1 MYCQLLSVALVA
13 ACAIASPTKKP
24 SEITGHDVDLAITRI
39 SEELLNRFDTQR
51 GWESVGDDTGWLSK
65 SLGGTTAI
73 ATLALLTAN
82 ESQHSPPIT
91 VALDHLESIR
101 NPSTYVCAIRTM
113 IWCQL
118 SRTHNKQLNRDVKR
132 LVETMGSSAGGWGY
146 NTIPPLLLND
156 ASPIIRQFGT
166 VALLEAHRKGIR
178 IPPACFGSIA
188 QAVLQTQHADGGWS
202 HAQEKVAPNTT
213 VAGFN
218 CLLAIEEVL
227 GKQMSSGQ
235 HKTLESASEKALSWI
250 QKHYKPKLNTGGTA
264 MMSYLC
270 NLERAAIICGLD
282 QLRNK
287 DWYREGVAAVLKAHC
302 SVKKKVKGS
311 TVNLSFAL
319 LFLTRGRVPLA
330 LVELRRN
337 KTTMDPL
344 RLAQKITCNISNQIE
359 QTLGWRVITQDDDL
373 DRWLQAPLL
382 FVQDSEIN
390 PKRLEML
397 RNYLDRGGLL
407 VFFGDKK
414 NAQQFSK
421 LATELC
427 PHVTYKTTRKDHWV
441 LDLIQNAKGI
451 QIESWHDGIRDRIIL
466 VRGNPKQFQERKQ
479 TQLSKAM
486 VNLCCGA
493 AELSRWN
500 TRLWDQKIDLDQKK
514 FLVASYEGNWGVEQ
528 EGLLQFG
535 IKSKPIAQITDSKVV
550 LVGGIEASDATN
562 KLTKDVISA
571 AKQGSIVVVEPIGG
585 HNSFATT
592 LRAKV
597 GKILSTIVEIDQ
609 ELNAAIKPIGVRGWT
624 QLHNVSIDPPLVVSV
639 GAGHIIFLD
648 GDIRNALLG
657 QPSWGVHGYDKQT
670 AVALLRSLGERVI
683 HPT

>member
-1 MYCQLLSVALVA
+1 MYCQPLSVALVA
-13 ACAIASPTKKP
+13 ACAITLPTKKP

-39 SEELLNRFDTQR
+39 SEELLNRFDPQR

-132 LVETMGSSAGGWGY
+132 LVETMGSSTGGWGY
-146 NTIPPLLLND
+146 NTIPPLLLD
-156 ASPIIRQFGT
+156 DTSPIIRQFGT
-166 VALLEAHRKGIR
+166 VALLEAHRKGVR

-188 QAVLQTQHADGGWS
+188 LAVLQTQHADGGWS

-227 GKQMSSGQ
+227 GKQMSSLQ
-235 HKTLESASEKALSWI
+235 HKTLESATEKALSWI
-250 QKHYKPKLNTGGTA
+250 QKHYKPKRNTGGTA

-302 SVKKKVKGS
+302 SVKKRVNGS

-330 LVELRRN
+330 LVELRRD

-344 RLAQKITCNISNQIE
+344 RLAQKITCNVSNQIE
-359 QTLGWRVITQDDDL
+359 QTLGWRVITQDDKL

-397 RNYLDRGGLL
+397 RKYLDHGGLL

-414 NAQQFSK
+414 NAQEFSK

-427 PHVTYKTTRKDHWV
+427 PHATYNTTRKDHWV
-441 LDLIQNAKGI
+441 LDLIQNAKGV

-479 TQLSKAM
+479 TQISKAM

-500 TRLWDQKIDLDQKK
+500 TRLRDQKFDLDQKK
-514 FLVASYEGNWGVEQ
+514 LLTASYEGNWDVEQ
-528 EGLLQFG
+528 KGLLQIG
-535 IKSKPIAQITDSKVV
+535 IASKPIAQITYSKVV
-550 LVGGIEASDATN
+550 LVGGIEASDATY
-562 KLTKDVISA
+562 KLAKDVISA

-597 GKILSTIVEIDQ
+597 GKKLATIVEIDQ

-624 QLHNVSIDPPLVVSV
+624 QLHNESIDPPLVVSV
-639 GAGHIIFLD
+639 GAGQIIFLD